1 MSTFVSFLIFLFILF
16 LYIHIT
22 AQYKKSEDLEI
33 YEADYL
39 SNYQLQEICDV
50 RQPVLYDFK
59 TIVPEILVG
68 LDLDQIVLLSKKSSI
83 DIHVKDIIDINNGPF
98 DIGGDSVPLPLE
110 SAIGL
115 FETDDKSR
123 FFSDKNDE
131 FVQET
136 LEAFYR
142 PMDDYLKPSMVVQT
156 KYDFLFG
163 SMGAYTPLRYHTDYR
178 RFIFV
183 QSGKIQVKMTPWK
196 SRKWLYPDNDYISYE
211 FRSPVDVW
219 NPQNKYLND
228 MENLK
233 FLEFEVME
241 GFLLY
246 IPPYWFYSIKY
257 IQGTNSKIPIVLEFT
272 YNSAINVLSNLPH
285 WGMYFLQQH
294 NIKEKTIK
302 TKNIENNDNDIS
314 DSDISDNHNNSNNH
328 KICDNENN

>member
-39 SNYQLQEICDV
+39 SNTQLQEICDV

-59 TIVPEILVG
+59 TVVPELIEG
-68 LDLDQIVLLSKKSSI
+68 LDLDQIISFSKKSSVDVHVRDMS
-83 DIHVKDIIDINNGPF
+83 DIRTAPF
-98 DIGGDSVPLPLE
+98 DMGGDSVPLPLE
-110 SAIGL
+110 SAVGL
-115 FETDDKSR
+115 FDTDDAAR
-123 FFSDKNDE
+123 FFSDRNDE

-136 LEAFYR
+136 LDTFYR
-142 PMDDYLKPSMVVQT
+142 PMDDYLKPPMVVQT
-156 KYDFLFG
+156 KYDLLFG

-178 RFIFV
+178 RFILV
-183 QSGKIQVKMTPWK
+183 QSGKVQVKMTPWK
-196 SRKWLYPDNDYISYE
+196 SRKWLYPENDYISYE

-219 NPQNKYLND
+219 NPQDKYLND

-241 GFLLY
+241 GFLVY
-246 IPPYWFYSIKY
+246 IPPFWFYSIKY
-257 IQGTNSKIPIVLEFT
+257 VQGNSNEHKVPIVLGFT
-272 YNSAINVLSNLPH
+272 YNSAVNILSNLPQ

-302 TKNIENNDNDIS
+302 SKTLDQDDTSEENQEI
-314 DSDISDNHNNSNNH
+314 
-328 KICDNENN
+328 